1 MHFTL
6 WCGNWL
12 YSCIIH
18 TRFGKGRVMRYE
30 GDDKMVILFD
40 TVGYKTLAVDLTIQ
54 QGLIK
59 QVG

>member
-1 MHFTL
+1 
-6 WCGNWL
+6 
-12 YSCIIH
+12 
-18 TRFGKGRVMRYE
+18 MRYE